1 MIAVVTAYT
10 RLGVLGLF
18 LAGCMTSTSD
28 GAPPTSASATTA
40 VAAASA
46 TVGASGLPTL
56 DPPSAT
62 LVLPAEFAA
71 TLSYVSPDGRF
82 LAARAR
88 DYGRVVLFRITAP
101 SPRASTLQL
110 TTVAEV
116 RGYADQV
123 SWLEDSSAVLV
134 GTDLDGHTLANHDPT
149 RAGRRVAMLNTDGR
163 VVVAPP
169 TAHEVLYHRAGASS
183 DGRWIPVSDKC
194 CMQQLLLL
202 FRDGSEVRRV
212 AGPAQPVE
220 KILRFVGWDRE
231 GLVLYS
237 EGSVDGSILVAAALD
252 GTERFRLAAP
262 SGYPVVDWSVVAS
275 APDRSWQLLMLSGGM
290 GSSFRAYRLLVGR
303 ELRPL
308 PDRLRDSPYGPFV
321 SGDELVYADGSGS
334 VRAYQPRTDNIRE
347 IPLRLDVSRGPTA
360 LGVSDGYFVWME
372 LVTGYVGDLKTGRK
386 TMLPLQKTPNA
397 SIVEGARLAEY
408 RFDVNAIVIFNLAT
422 IAKE

>member
-46 TVGASGLPTL
+46 VRASGLPTL

-82 LAARAR
+82 LAARSR

-163 VVVAPP
+163 VVVAPA

-183 DGRWIPVSDKC
+183 DGQWVPVSDKC
-194 CMQQLLLL
+194 CMQQVLLL
-202 FRDGSEVRRV
+202 FRDGNEVRRV
-212 AGPAQPVE
+212 AGPAQPAE

-252 GTERFRLAAP
+252 GTERYRLAAP
-262 SGYPVVDWSVVAS
+262 RGYPVVDWSVVAS

-308 PDRLRDSPYGPFV
+308 PDGLRDSPYGPFV
-321 SGDELVYADGSGS
+321 SGDELVYADRSGS
-334 VRAYQPRTDNIRE
+334 VRAYQPHTDNIRE
-347 IPLRLDVSRGPTA
+347 TPLRLDVSRGPTA

-386 TMLPLQKTPNA
+386 TMLRLQKTPNA

-408 RFDVNAIVIFNLAT
+408 RFDDNAIVIFNLAT

>member
-1 MIAVVTAYT
+1 
-10 RLGVLGLF
+10 
-18 LAGCMTSTSD
+18 MTSTSD
-28 GAPPTSASATTA
+28 GAPPTSASATTS

-46 TVGASGLPTL
+46 TVAASGLPTL
-56 DPPSAT
+56 DSPSAT

-82 LAARAR
+82 VAARAR
-88 DYGRVVLFRITAP
+88 DYGRVVLFRMTAP

-134 GTDLDGHTLANHDPT
+134 GTDLDGRTLANHDPT

-163 VVVAPP
+163 VVVAPA
-169 TAHEVLYHRAGASS
+169 TAHEVLYHRAGASP
-183 DGRWIPVSDKC
+183 DGRWVPVSDKC
-194 CMQQLLLL
+194 CMQQVLLL

-212 AGPAQPVE
+212 AGPAQPAE

-237 EGSVDGSILVAAALD
+237 EDSVDGSILVAAALD

-275 APDRSWQLLMLSGGM
+275 APDRSWQLLVLSGGM
-290 GSSFRAYRLLVGR
+290 GSSFRAHRLLVGR

-308 PDRLRDSPYGPFV
+308 PDGLRDSPYGPFV

-360 LGVSDGYFVWME
+360 LGISDGYFVWME

-386 TMLPLQKTPNA
+386 TMLPLQKTLNA
-397 SIVEGARLAEY
+397 SMVAGSRLAEY
-408 RFDVNAIVIFNLAT
+408 RFDDNAIVIFNLAT